1 MPRLWDSGNGNLG
14 EPPRA
19 AARMVGVVGFEPTT
33 SCSQSTCATTALHP
47 DGFVLTKRM
56 CFGSDALKTSL
67 QRSNRTMPGRSAV
80 TPDVKRA
87 GRGARE
93 SVWI

>member
-1 MPRLWDSGNGNLG
+1 
-14 EPPRA
+14 
-19 AARMVGVVGFEPTT
+19 
-33 SCSQSTCATTALHP
+33 
-47 DGFVLTKRM
+47 VLTKRM